1 MLIGKSLEAI
11 RLSAVQQSPKHCEQS
26 VVKLSLIFLA
36 VSLSIFTT
44 IPFTLIKVKKGEI
57 DFQANSPF
65 VFLNRREIL
74 GSIIHE
80 IQAICGM
87 QIEIIMVAS
96 RSTKIGG
103 LGAMFYNKYDNKR
116 NYIRGKTDD
125 NGRKNQTIERKENS
139 DGATVC
145 RLLDAEFAAGGV

>member
-26 VVKLSLIFLA
+26 AVKLSLIFFALW
-36 VSLSIFTT
+36 VSILTT
-44 IPFTLIKVKKGEI
+44 IPFALIKVKKDEI

-116 NYIRGKTDD
+116 NDIRGKTDD
-125 NGRKNQTIERKENS
+125 NGRKNQTIER
-139 DGATVC
+139 
-145 RLLDAEFAAGGV
+145 